1 MEVLV
6 SLLRACMAPR
16 WITSSLGGTTSS
28 VFLTHLELLKSE
40 LLVDGPVRLC
50 SSRRMLGDAPTNQP
64 SVQGAENPASPSP
77 EMYLSSTRPQGL
89 CHPVAVAMHTVQEG
103 RLAITRD
110 LESTMYQLVLPL
122 AAVALVVEHGPRSA
136 PSVRLRLGVPQ
147 LAPPSV
153 LHRTAPDESGLA
165 PVPTRSE

>member
-40 LLVDGPVRLC
+40 LLVDGPVQPC

-103 RLAITRD
+103 RLAITR
-110 LESTMYQLVLPL
+110 LHHVPVGSPV
-122 AAVALVVEHGPRSA
+122 GRGCPRRRA
-136 PSVRLRLGVPQ
+136 
-147 LAPPSV
+147 
-153 LHRTAPDESGLA
+153 RTAERSECPSS
-165 PVPTRSE
+165 TRSTPACSAVGSSSHGS